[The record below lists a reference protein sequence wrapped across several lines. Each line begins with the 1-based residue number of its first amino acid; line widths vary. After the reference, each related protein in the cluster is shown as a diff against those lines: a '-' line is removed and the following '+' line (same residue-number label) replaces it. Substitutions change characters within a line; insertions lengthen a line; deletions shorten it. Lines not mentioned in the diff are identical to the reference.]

1 VHTGPAIAARLAD
14 LRPDVA
20 GAAIGVLGFAGAGH
34 EDAIASRIGDADES
48 LDREALRA
56 LARIATPKAATL
68 IASKIEAGGRVQPVA
83 EEALWRLPVSLALTR
98 ARDLLGRRDFVAR
111 CPQSA
116 ARLLERAAH
125 GGDSALEP
133 ILETLAPLRF
143 HFWNPAVARV
153 GARARNLM

>member
-1 VHTGPAIAARLAD
+1 
-14 LRPDVA
+14 
-20 GAAIGVLGFAGAGH
+20 VLGFAGAGH
-34 EDAIASRIGDADES
+34 EDAVASRIGDADES

-68 IASKIEAGGRVQPVA
+68 IASQIEAGGRVQPVA